1 MAKKSLEILAPAGS
15 LQALYA
21 AVAAG
26 ADAIYLGGKQF
37 NARAFATNFSDKE
50 ILAGIRFAHRHG
62 VRIYMTM
69 NTLLRDEELEEALA
83 YAREVYAQGVDALIL
98 QDIGLLKMIKRE
110 LPNMEVH
117 ASTQMT
123 IHHQEGIAWAAQQGF
138 ERVVL
143 ARELHLRE
151 IQRIAQSSTIKLE
164 VFAHGALCFAYS
176 GQCYM
181 SSFLG
186 GRSGNRGRCAQPC
199 RLPYQI
205 DSKEGFYLSTKDLCV
220 VEQVKAFQEAGI
232 HAIKIE
238 GRMKKPSYVYHVVR
252 EYRLAID
259 ALETSKPFE
268 GKLARTELLRLAFNR
283 DFTKGFALEEKSPK
297 LLSSDFPGNRGLE
310 LFQWKATEFQNGKK
324 FRVPNTFMIHQGD
337 RFLLRQGANEMTFE
351 ASEDIPPG
359 EWLVIPLFTKS
370 NDSEPVI
377 LSLIE
382 NKSMVEETEKQIETM
397 KVQDKLRP
405 IDLDM
410 VLILRENE
418 PTRLTIR
425 KDQQTFAF
433 EYPQFVAV
441 RAKEQGLSELKVRQ
455 SFDKLHDTPFQIR
468 TLDLLQEIP
477 LYLSGSA
484 LNAIRRDWSDLL
496 WFGASREDHE
506 KLNNREKPTTSKA
519 GSSFKTPSLQFAVGN
534 YTQAKALLTMQPSSI
549 SLGGDSFFGAL
560 QSEELAEILT
570 LAKEGKTDFEF
581 SLPVI
586 IHDTEW
592 TYWESLLEVAN
603 SHACPVKI
611 AQPAQVGFV
620 KHRFPGL
627 KLRGDWPI
635 QLMNQEAVSALLSEA
650 DFEQLMV
657 YPELSLQQA
666 TELPNRFPKLIWQYQ
681 VGGRQNLMISN
692 HCLTWNR
699 HGKCLLCYKNGNNN
713 APPLWKMTDRLGKNF
728 LIAQNQ
734 FCRTHLLN
742 SSETCLVEHYYQ
754 LQRSSFTNW
763 LVDLRHIEAT
773 AIPEVVAIWQQ
784 SLADYLKDPSEWLQQ
799 GKIYRQKLEAL
810 LGVET
815 TKGHTF
821 RGVE

>member
-1 MAKKSLEILAPAGS
+1 MSSNKIEILAPAGS
-15 LQALYA
+15 LPALYA

-26 ADAIYLGGKQF
+26 ADAVYLGGKQF
-37 NARAFATNFSDKE
+37 NARAFAANFSEKE

-98 QDIGLLKMIKRE
+98 QDIGLLRIIKRE

-123 IHHQEGIAWAAQQGF
+123 LHQQEGVAWAAQQGF
-138 ERVVL
+138 ARVVL
-143 ARELHLRE
+143 ARELNLHE
-151 IQRIAQSSTIKLE
+151 IKRMAQTSPIKLE

-205 DSKEGFYLSTKDLCV
+205 EGKEGFYLSTKDLCV
-220 VEQVKAFQEAGI
+220 AEQVKAFQEAGV

-252 EYRLAID
+252 EYRLAVD
-259 ALETSKPFE
+259 ALAASNSSE
-268 GKLARTELLRLAFNR
+268 GRGTRNDLLRLAFNR
-283 DFTKGFALEEKSPK
+283 DFTKGFAFEGKSPD

-310 LFQWKATEFQNGKK
+310 LFQWKASDFQQGKK
-324 FRVPNTFMIHQGD
+324 FRIPPTLLIHQGD
-337 RFLLRQGANEMTFE
+337 RFLLRQGAAEMTFE
-351 ASEDIPPG
+351 ASEDLLPG
-359 EWLVIPLFTKS
+359 EWLTIPAFAK
-370 NDSEPVI
+370 NNPSERVI
-377 LSLIE
+377 LSLLE
-382 NKSMVEETEKQIETM
+382 NKSMLEITEKQIEAI
-397 KVQDKLRP
+397 KEHDKLRP
-405 IDLDM
+405 VDLDI
-410 VLILRENE
+410 VLTLRENE
-418 PTRLTIR
+418 STLLSIR
-425 KDQQTFAF
+425 YEDRTFEF
-433 EYPQFVAV
+433 EYPRFVAV

-455 SFDKLHDTPFQIR
+455 SFDKLHDTTFQIR
-468 TLDLLQEIP
+468 SLTLRQEMP
-477 LYLSGSA
+477 LFLSASA
-484 LNAIRRDWSDLL
+484 LNAIRRDWSDTL
-496 WFGASREDHE
+496 WFGASRAEHE
-506 KLNNREKPTTSKA
+506 NGVKPEKPTVNKLGTRSKA
-519 GSSFKTPSLQFAVGN
+519 PNLQFAVGN
-534 YTQAKALLTMQPSSI
+534 YAQAMALLTMQPTSI

-560 QSEELAEILT
+560 QPEELAKILT
-570 LAKEGKTDFEF
+570 LANERKIDFEL

-586 IHDTEW
+586 IHDAEW
-592 TYWESLLEVAN
+592 AYWESLLEVAKTYD
-603 SHACPVKI
+603 CPIKI
-611 AQPAQVGFV
+611 AQPAQVSFV
-620 KHRFPGL
+620 KQRALNL

-635 QLMNQEAVSALLSEA
+635 QLMNHEAVSALLSQA
-650 DFEQLMV
+650 DFEQLVV

-666 TELPNRFPKLIWQYQ
+666 TDLPGQFPQLIWQYQ

-699 HGKCLLCYKNGNNN
+699 HGKCLLCYKNGNNI

-728 LIAQNQ
+728 WIAQNQ

-742 SSETCLVEHYYQ
+742 SSELCLVEHYYQ
-754 LQRSSFTNW
+754 LQRSGFSQW
-763 LVDLRHIEAT
+763 LVDVRHLDVT
-773 AIPEVVAIWQQ
+773 TLPEVVAIWQQ
-784 SLADYLKDPSEWLQQ
+784 SLADYLENPSEWLQQ